1 MATGDNVSK
10 ANLYSVPSPSIGD
23 GVSKANLYGVLI
35 AAGIATAESV
45 SKANL
50 YAVLIPGNAVR
61 PVVQVC
67 G

>member
-1 MATGDNVSK
+1 MATGENVSK
-10 ANLYSVPSPSIGD
+10 ANLYSALVPPLGA
-23 GVSKANLYGVLI
+23 GVSKASLYAVLI
-35 AAGIATAESV
+35 APPHLAV

-50 YAVLIPGNAVR
+50 YAVLTTGGVR

>member
-10 ANLYSVPSPSIGD
+10 ANIYSTLVPPD
-23 GVSKANLYGVLI
+23 GAN
-35 AAGIATAESV
+35 V

-50 YAVLIPGNAVR
+50 YAVLIPGPPQMAVSKANLYAVLTPGGVR

>member
-1 MATGDNVSK
+1 MANEVVSK
-10 ANLYSVPSPSIGD
+10 ANIYSTLIPAD
-23 GVSKANLYGVLI
+23 G
-35 AAGIATAESV
+35 AGV

-50 YAVLIPGNAVR
+50 YAVLVAAPHLAISKANLYAVLISASGVR